1 MTADLGRDSPAH
13 EDDLRMSGDA
23 KRISTPL
30 DEATAR
36 SLRAGDRVLLSG
48 VIYTARDA
56 AHKRMLDGLAAG
68 DGLPFDLTGQV
79 VYYCGPSETPPG
91 HAIGSAGPTTSY
103 RMDAYAPELH
113 RLGLKGTIGKGD
125 RTVEVR
131 EACAE
136 TCSVYF
142 VAVGG
147 AGALLARAV
156 VESEVVA
163 YEDLGPEAVRRLTV
177 REFPVTVAY
186 DCFGGSVFP
195 GDVPLSA

>member
-1 MTADLGRDSPAH
+1 
-13 EDDLRMSGDA
+13 MSGDV
-23 KRISTPL
+23 KRIDTPL
-30 DEATAR
+30 DDLSVR

-68 DGLPFDLTGQV
+68 EDLPFNLAGQV
-79 VYYCGPSETPPG
+79 IYYCGPSETPPG

-103 RMDAYAPELH
+103 RMDTYAPELH

-125 RTVEVR
+125 RTVELR

-136 TCSVYF
+136 TSSVYF

-147 AGALLARAV
+147 AGALLAQAV

-163 YEDLGPEAVRRLTV
+163 YEDLGPEAIRRLRV
-177 REFPVTVAY
+177 RDFPITVAY

-195 GDVPLSA
+195 GDVPLNG

>member
-1 MTADLGRDSPAH
+1 MNS
-13 EDDLRMSGDA
+13 DA
-23 KRISTPL
+23 KRISVPL
-30 DEATAR
+30 DDAAVR
-36 SLRAGDRVLLSG
+36 SLRSGDRVLLSG

-56 AHKRMLDGLAAG
+56 AHRRMVDSLAAG
-68 DGLPFDLTGQV
+68 EALPFDLAGQV
-79 VYYCGPSETPPG
+79 IYYCGPSETPPG

-125 RTVEVR
+125 RTPPVR
-131 EACAE
+131 EACAG

-142 VAVGG
+142 VAAGG
-147 AGALLARAV
+147 AGALLAQSVVRA
-156 VESEVVA
+156 EVVA

-177 REFPVTVAY
+177 RDFPVTVAY

-195 GDVPLSA
+195 GDVPLDG